1 MFSGLH
7 ILGEISGKM
16 SEIKM
21 NFFSRTSLGSNV
33 CGILWMLLAGLL
45 FSCMVAL
52 IKLLGS
58 RIPSYEIVFFRS
70 SIQLV
75 VLSFVFWR
83 IGFSSLKTTRPLLQG
98 LRALTAVL
106 LINCNFYAF
115 TKLPLADVTSIGFS
129 RNLFLILL
137 AVPLLGEK
145 VSMHRILAAIV
156 GFIGIVIIIR
166 PGQSAFEGAALIA
179 LAGAGL
185 GATMM
190 IMIRK
195 LTATDSNVAMMAYPS
210 MAIVSVMAIPTYL
223 MWIAPTNHEILLL
236 ILMSFM
242 GISGQ
247 WCMIKAF
254 RNGEATAV
262 APASYLRLIFAT
274 IIGYYFFAEIPD
286 TLTVVGTIIIVG
298 SNLHLVFKEKAVH
311 KTATGSRVPG
321 DVT

>member
-1 MFSGLH
+1 VLLGNVIILAGEKSGLRERN
-7 ILGEISGKM
+7 GKISG
-16 SEIKM
+16 IKM
-21 NFFSRTSLGSNV
+21 NFFSRTNLGGNV
-33 CGILWMLLAGLL
+33 YGILWMLLAGLL

-75 VLSFVFWR
+75 VLFFVFWR

-98 LRALTAVL
+98 LRALIAVL

-145 VSMHRILAAIV
+145 VSVHRILATIV
-156 GFIGIVIIIR
+156 GFIGIIIIIR

-185 GATMM
+185 GASLLFMF
-190 IMIRK
+190 R
-195 LTATDSNVAMMAYPS
+195 
-210 MAIVSVMAIPTYL
+210 YL
-223 MWIAPTNHEILLL
+223 
-236 ILMSFM
+236 
-242 GISGQ
+242 
-247 WCMIKAF
+247 
-254 RNGEATAV
+254 
-262 APASYLRLIFAT
+262 
-274 IIGYYFFAEIPD
+274 
-286 TLTVVGTIIIVG
+286 
-298 SNLHLVFKEKAVH
+298 
-311 KTATGSRVPG
+311 
-321 DVT
+321 

>member
-1 MFSGLH
+1 
-7 ILGEISGKM
+7 M
-16 SEIKM
+16 S
-21 NFFSRTSLGSNV
+21 FFSRTNLGGNV
-33 CGILWMLLAGLL
+33 YGILWMLLAGLL

-75 VLSFVFWR
+75 VLFFVFCR

-98 LRALTAVL
+98 LRALIAVL

-145 VSMHRILAAIV
+145 VSVHRILATIV
-156 GFIGIVIIIR
+156 GFIGIIIIIR

-210 MAIVSVMAIPTYL
+210 MAIVAVMSIPTYL
-223 MWIAPTNHEILLL
+223 LWIIPTNQEIVLLT
-236 ILMSFM
+236 LMSFM

-247 WCMIKAF
+247 WCMIQAF

-262 APASYLRLIFAT
+262 APASYLRLLFAT

-286 TLTVVGTIIIVG
+286 TMTIVGTVIIVG
-298 SNLHLVFKEKAVH
+298 SNLHLVYKEKSVH
-311 KTATGSRVPG
+311 KTDSGNRVPG

>member
-1 MFSGLH
+1 
-7 ILGEISGKM
+7 
-16 SEIKM
+16 M
-21 NFFSRTSLGSNV
+21 NFFSRTNLGGNV
-33 CGILWMLLAGLL
+33 RGILWMLLAGLL

-75 VLSFVFWR
+75 VLFFVFWR

-98 LRALTAVL
+98 LRALIAVL

-145 VSMHRILAAIV
+145 VSVHRILATIV
-156 GFIGIVIIIR
+156 GFIGIIIIIR

-210 MAIVSVMAIPTYL
+210 MAIVAVMSIPTYL
-223 MWIAPTNHEILLL
+223 LWIIPTNQEIVLLT
-236 ILMSFM
+236 LMSFM

-247 WCMIKAF
+247 WCMIQAF

-262 APASYLRLIFAT
+262 APASYLRLLFAT

-286 TLTVVGTIIIVG
+286 TLTIVGTVIIVG
-298 SNLHLVFKEKAVH
+298 SNLHLVYKEKSVQ
-311 KTATGSRVPG
+311 KTDLGNRVPG